1 MRRHF
6 PRLRSHPRSITLK
19 SAILLGNI
27 LILDQANTDTLE
39 TSLDH
44 SSKNTSFDHTVEMY
58 ARFIFVVASLLV
70 PILAAPL
77 PIGEVFHSQY
87 SVKENPKLTCEDR
100 TESERSC

>member
-6 PRLRSHPRSITLK
+6 PRLRSHPWSTILK
-19 SAILLGNI
+19 SATLFGII
-27 LILDQANTDTLE
+27 RILDQANAYTLE
-39 TSLDH
+39 APLNPSP
-44 SSKNTSFDHTVEMY
+44 KNTSFDHTVEMY

-77 PIGEVFHSQY
+77 PIGEVCHCQY